1 MVLFNFKNLRSAN
14 SIPLSSD
21 YEAIDFTRRIDTD
34 NRYIS
39 AVGALENS
47 DIYAVIF
54 QLSTD
59 LANCTFK
66 ADQPK
71 AQALIDNPTTT
82 ANAHGF
88 WEGMFAQLLL
98 DGNAY
103 AYRWRTKNG
112 VDKRLEYLRPSQV
125 EVFLL
130 EDGTGLTYNIN
141 FDEPEIG
148 FMENVPSSDMIHFR
162 LTSRNGGK
170 TGISPLSA
178 LANEVAIKNQS
189 NQLTMNA
196 LNHAIDSPGVLTV
209 EHGGKLNA
217 KERSIHGKRFAYQV
231 KHNNGGPIVLDDLET
246 YTPLEIKADVA
257 KLLSQSDWTSSQI
270 AKVYGLP
277 DSYVGGQGD
286 QQSSLKMIQG
296 FYSNAINRYAQMIVS
311 ELDNKLS
318 ANVKVNVRTATDP
331 NGDIFATILGEF
343 AKDKILTNAQAVKM
357 LKDMDYFPVDLPP
370 ATDGNTTTATEG
382 GDSSD

>member
-1 MVLFNFKNLRSAN
+1 MFNFKNLRSAN

-21 YEAIDFTRRIDTD
+21 YEMINFNNRIDTD
-34 NRYIS
+34 NQYIS
-39 AVGALENS
+39 AVSALTNS
-47 DIYAVIF
+47 DIYSVIS
-54 QLSTD
+54 QLSAD
-59 LANCTFK
+59 LANCTFT
-66 ADQPK
+66 ASQPK

-82 ANAHGF
+82 ANAKGF
-88 WEGMFAQLLL
+88 WSGMFAQLLL

-103 AYRWRTKNG
+103 AYRWRNKNG

-125 EVFLL
+125 QVMLL

-141 FDEPEIG
+141 FDEPDIG

-178 LANEVAIKNQS
+178 LANEVSIKNES
-189 NQLTMNA
+189 NKLTMSA
-196 LNHAIDSPGVLTV
+196 LNHAIDSPGILTV
-209 EHGGKLNA
+209 QKGGKLNA
-217 KERSIHGKRFAYQV
+217 KQKSAHSRSFSSQI

-246 YTPLEIKADVA
+246 YTPLEIKSDVA
-257 KLLSQSDWTSSQI
+257 KLLEQSNWTSTQI
-270 AKVYGLP
+270 AKVYGIP
-277 DSYVGGQGD
+277 DSYVNGKGD

-296 FYSNAINRYAQMIVS
+296 FYSNALNRYAQAIAS

-318 ANVKVNVRTATDP
+318 ADIKVNIRTATDP

-343 AKDKILTNAQAVKM
+343 AKDKILTNAQAIEM
-357 LKDMDYFPVDLPP
+357 LKDMDYFPMEVPK
-370 ATDGNTTTATEG
+370 AENGNVTASTEG
-382 GDSSD
+382 GDD